1 MSHSFRL
8 HPLSGEVAGVFD
20 LEVCGDEDFTVY
32 RRIESNSVE
41 EVTQQNVLTSSHLH
55 DFHWMHKTRSFC
67 GNENSFG
74 LPRADTRRFSKFQ
87 CGVFLCETARECLA
101 FDIGIDPQSQA
112 DSAKPP

>member
-1 MSHSFRL
+1 MD
-8 HPLSGEVAGVFD
+8 PLLGEIDGVFD
-20 LEVCGDEDFTVY
+20 LTVCGDECFAVY
-32 RRIESNSVE
+32 CRIESSSVGD
-41 EVTQQNVLTSSHLH
+41 VTQQNVLTSSYLH
-55 DFHWMHKTRSFC
+55 DFRCMHKTRSFC

-87 CGVFLCETARECLA
+87 CGVFLCETACECPA